1 MELLALHG
9 KRVTVMS
16 KDMILV
22 EALREMMAGET
33 FYKPQKW

>member
-1 MELLALHG
+1 MQLLAIHG

-22 EALREMMAGET
+22 EALREMMTGET
-33 FYKPQKW
+33 FYKPLK